1 MNNKVTQEPTYI
13 HSLCRTNTNNNTWAN
28 WTSDA
33 HVKKVRAKSIA
44 SENFNFS
51 IRSTEKNFNFK
62 KHCFYCTKVCEYD
75 DKHPGQNKFE
85 YVQTMDSGILK
96 TTLTQWTHIRPF
108 TIVPTSKL
116 HVESLWKL
124 HRFWKANPCG
134 NYDIDSTFKIDE
146 ISMSSP
152 RRFFYVVSTIDVT
165 SVVAVSILSF
175 PDILC
180 SRNLF

>member
-75 DKHPGQNKFE
+75 DKHPGQNEFE
-85 YVQTMDSGILK
+85 CVQTMDLGILK
-96 TTLTQWTHIRPF
+96 TTLTIYWPQNDKYWKVIKMSLLSVSDVVVVEAKYHKLCLSSFQNLSSTRSTPGRPNSEGRMSVF
-108 TIVPTSKL
+108 
-116 HVESLWKL
+116 LWI
-124 HRFWKANPCG
+124 CG
-134 NYDIDSTFKIDE
+134 KFEVHDME
-146 ISMSSP
+146 IC
-152 RRFFYVVSTIDVT
+152 
-165 SVVAVSILSF
+165 ILWEF
-175 PDILC
+175 HE
-180 SRNLF
+180 FM